1 MLVMAGLAIAMVL
14 GHAPPPSQSG
24 SPADNELRT
33 ARITVSGDGGGCSQ
47 QTFDN
52 QTGRMVKSAEPCGT
66 TTAYDSNGVAIPL
79 GTNHRLDAISKSFT
93 GQR

>member
-1 MLVMAGLAIAMVL
+1 MLVMAGLALAMVL
-14 GHAPPPSQSG
+14 TRTPSASQTG

-33 ARITVSGDGGGCSQ
+33 ARITVSPDGSGCSQ
-47 QTFDN
+47 QMFDN
-52 QTGRMVKSAEPCGT
+52 QTGRIVKSTEPCGS

-79 GTNHRLDAISKSFT
+79 GTNHRLDAISKSFS